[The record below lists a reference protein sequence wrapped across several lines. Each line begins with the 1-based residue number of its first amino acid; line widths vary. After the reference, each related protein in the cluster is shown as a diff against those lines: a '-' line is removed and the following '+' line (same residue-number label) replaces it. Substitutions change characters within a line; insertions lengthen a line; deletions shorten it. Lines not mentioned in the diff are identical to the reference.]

1 MLLPLALAAAPS
13 SPSGEVIGAER
24 VRSIKLTPTRID
36 DAAITIDGRID
47 EAAWQRVPLLP
58 TMIQVEPRFGA
69 APTHE
74 SEVRVAYGDK
84 GLYVAFQG
92 IDNPAHVS
100 GAFSRKDQ
108 LAPGDRVTL
117 EIDSN
122 NDETTGY
129 RFTVNPSGS
138 QEDAQIF
145 RDDSVEYLWDGVWRT
160 AARKN
165 ERGWAAEFFIPWSTL
180 RFRSGDTHTFG
191 INIERWSNE
200 IQERSRLSPTP
211 QGLPGLMSL
220 ALDYGPVTGIK
231 PGLNVELRPFVS
243 FRGQTSRA
251 QATPEDPSPERD
263 FSFPPN
269 AGYDVKYGLRGNLT
283 LDLAV
288 NPDFGQAEVDPA
300 VLNLG
305 PFEVYYN
312 ERRQFFLESK
322 EIFETR
328 FLLFYSRRVG
338 ATPRSYLADKHLPT
352 RGVGD
357 ELEQSRL
364 KSFDPITRIY
374 GALRLTGQV
383 APGWSVGALTAT
395 TGATHGVGEYAD
407 GSTER
412 FMIDPISQYSVF
424 RIRREYDSQTSV
436 GVILTGVNRGRQD
449 GALTNAFTGGF
460 DYRLRFRE
468 RWRHAAQVIAT
479 DDGEKTGMGASADL
493 RRGGKNLEV
502 GASLDVLTPHANY
515 NDLGYMRNPNYI
527 TNRAWANVYNA
538 QPVGKARRLLVGVA
552 SEITGGFTRAYE
564 AKESTFSKELQ
575 VKQFDT
581 FLELATD
588 KLWRARAQIG
598 GHWPQLDLYETRG
611 GIAYE
616 VPSHWWIIPTIS
628 TPTNRR
634 IAAVVRGAYGEQAGK
649 PGPDAGLEVRLRPVD
664 RLDITASLDVNL
676 VFGRPRWVMT
686 NDLGDPVFGRGDLY
700 SYTAVLRATLGI
712 LPTLTLQSFNQ
723 LLYSTAHHTEFFI
736 LTDPRTLAP
745 TDPAPY
751 YGVVDK
757 SFTSL
762 ISNSIL
768 RWEYLPGSFLF
779 VVYTHRTAV
788 DDSGN
793 PVQFSPRQGF
803 TNLGV
808 PGVGNEDIVFVK
820 LVHLFSL

>member
-1 MLLPLALAAAPS
+1 MNFAATVVLALLMSAAPPTS
-13 SPSGEVIGAER
+13 AAGEAIGAPR
-24 VRSIKLTPTRID
+24 VREVKLKATRID
-36 DAAITIDGRID
+36 DAAITIDGRLD
-47 EAAWQRVPLLP
+47 DAPWFKVPRLP
-58 TMIQVEPRFGA
+58 AMIQVEPRFGGEA
-69 APTHE
+69 THPT
-74 SEVRVAYGDK
+74 EVWVAYGER
-84 GLYVAFQG
+84 GLYVAFQCHQ
-92 IDNPAHVS
+92 DPAAVF
-100 GAFSRKDQ
+100 GAISRKDQ

-145 RDDSVEYLWDGVWRT
+145 RDDSVELLWDGVWSS

-165 ERGWAAEFFIPWSTL
+165 DRGWAAEIYIPWATL
-180 RFRSGDTHTFG
+180 RFDAKDEAHTFG
-191 INIERWSNE
+191 INVERWSNDL
-200 IQERSRLSPTP
+200 QERVRLSPTP
-211 QGLPGLMSL
+211 QGLPGLMSM
-220 ALDYGPVTGIK
+220 ALDYGPVADIK
-231 PGLNVELRPFVS
+231 PGLNVELRPFTS
-243 FRGQTSRA
+243 FRIAA
-251 QATPEDPSPERD
+251 QRPEGSLDRSWP
-263 FSFPPN
+263 FLPN

-305 PFEVYYN
+305 PFEVFFP

-338 ATPRSYLADKHLPT
+338 ALPSPGVASRYLPS
-352 RGVGD
+352 RGAAGD
-357 ELEQSRL
+357 EETSSLVAV
-364 KSFDPITRIY
+364 DPLTRIF

-395 TGATHGVGEYAD
+395 TGATHGVGRFGD
-407 GSTER
+407 GDEER
-412 FMIDPISQYSVF
+412 FLVAPLSQYSVL
-424 RIRREYDSQTSV
+424 RVRREYDSQTSV
-436 GVILTGVNRGRQD
+436 GMIMTAVNRGAMRSD
-449 GALTNAFTGGF
+449 AFTGGF

-479 DDGEKTGMGASADL
+479 HNGERAGMGASTDL

-502 GASLDVLTPHANY
+502 GTSLDLLTPNADF
-515 NDLGYMRNPNYI
+515 NDLGYMRNANYI
-527 TNRAWANVYNA
+527 AGRAWANVFNA
-538 QPVGKARRLLVGVA
+538 QPIGRARRLLAGTSA
-552 SEITGGFTRAYE
+552 ELTGGFTRAE
-564 AKESTFSKELQ
+564 TGRPPAFGDELQ

-581 FLELATD
+581 FFEAATD
-588 KLWRARAQIG
+588 KLWRAYLQVG

-611 GIAYE
+611 GIPYE
-616 VPSHWWIIPTIS
+616 VPTHWWIIPRIS
-628 TPTNRR
+628 TPTNKRV
-634 IAAVVRGAYGEQAGK
+634 AATLRGAYGEQAGK
-649 PGPDAGLEVRLRPVD
+649 PGPDAGLEVRLRPID

-676 VFGRPRWVMT
+676 VLGRPRWTMT
-686 NDLGDPVFGRGDLY
+686 NDLDEPVFGRGQLH

-712 LPTLTLQSFNQ
+712 LPTLTLQTYNQ

-736 LTDPRTLAP
+736 LTAPSVLVP
-745 TDPAPY
+745 TDPTPY
-751 YGVVDK
+751 FGVVDQAL
-757 SFTSL
+757 TSL

-779 VVYTHRTAV
+779 VAYTHRTTLSENGMEV
-788 DDSGN
+788 KFD
-793 PVQFSPRQGF
+793 PRRGF
-803 TNLGV
+803 TNLAAMRA
-808 PGVGNEDIVFVK
+808 GNEDIVFVK